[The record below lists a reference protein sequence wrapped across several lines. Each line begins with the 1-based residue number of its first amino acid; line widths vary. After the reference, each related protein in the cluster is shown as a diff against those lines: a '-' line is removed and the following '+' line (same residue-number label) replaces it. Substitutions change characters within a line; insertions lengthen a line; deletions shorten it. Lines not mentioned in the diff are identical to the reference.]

1 MNALID
7 RLPAHMRG
15 PAWMVLG
22 CIVFAMLWG
31 LIRQAS
37 ESVHPFVVVFYRN
50 LFGTLMLAP
59 LIIKHGR
66 TLFQTNR
73 IGAHVRR
80 ATSGVV
86 ATFCTFYAIA
96 NAPLATVMSIN
107 YSAPL
112 FTTIAAIFFLGETV
126 RWRRMV
132 ALAIGFIGMLIVLRP
147 GQIPLTVGIM
157 AAIVSAVA
165 TAFSTIAMK
174 QLSRTESSL
183 SVVTYSF
190 VLMLP
195 PSLLVCLPYWQ
206 WPNGQELLV
215 LLGIGLTAS
224 VAQSCTVK
232 ALGAADATAVLP
244 YDFVRFGLVVAIG
257 VLAFGDPVDGFTYL
271 GGLVIFA
278 ATVYMAHRETVAAR
292 QAKAA
297 PSREE

>member
-1 MNALID
+1 
-7 RLPAHMRG
+7 MRG
-15 PAWMVLG
+15 PVWMVLG
-22 CIVFAMLWG
+22 CIAFAVLWG

-37 ESVHPFVVVFYRN
+37 ETVHPFVVVFYRN

-66 TLFQTNR
+66 ELFRTNR
-73 IGAHVRR
+73 IGTHVRR
-80 ATSGVV
+80 ATSGVI

-107 YSAPL
+107 YAAPL
-112 FTTIAAIFFLGETV
+112 FTTVAAIFLLGETV

-132 ALAIGFIGMLIVLRP
+132 ALAIGFVGMLIVLRP
-147 GQIPLTVGIM
+147 GQLPMTLGIM
-157 AAIVSAVA
+157 AAVVSAIA

-195 PSLLVCLPYWQ
+195 PSLIVCLPYWQ

-215 LLGIGLTAS
+215 LLGVGLMAS
-224 VAQSCTVK
+224 LGQSFTVK
-232 ALGAADATAVLP
+232 ALGAAEATAVLP
-244 YDFVRFGLVVAIG
+244 YDFVRFGLVIAIG
-257 VLAFGDPVDGFTYL
+257 VMVFGDPVDAFTYL
-271 GGLVIFA
+271 GGAIIFL
-278 ATVYMAHRETVAAR
+278 ATLYMAHRESLAAR
-292 QAKAA
+292 RA
-297 PSREE
+297 

>member
-1 MNALID
+1 
-7 RLPAHMRG
+7 
-15 PAWMVLG
+15 MVLG
-22 CIVFAMLWG
+22 CMAFAVLWG

-37 ESVHPFVVVFYRN
+37 ETVHPFVVVFYRN

-66 TLFQTNR
+66 ELFRTNR
-73 IGAHVRR
+73 IGTHVRR
-80 ATSGVV
+80 ATSGVI

-107 YSAPL
+107 YAAPL
-112 FTTIAAIFFLGETV
+112 FTTVAAIFLLGETV

-132 ALAIGFIGMLIVLRP
+132 ALAIGFVGMLIVLRP
-147 GQIPLTVGIM
+147 GQLPMTLGIM
-157 AAIVSAVA
+157 AAVISAIA

-195 PSLLVCLPYWQ
+195 PSLIVCLPYWQ

-215 LLGIGLTAS
+215 LLGVGLMAS
-224 VAQSCTVK
+224 LGQSFTVK
-232 ALGAADATAVLP
+232 ALGAAEATAVLP
-244 YDFVRFGLVVAIG
+244 YDFVRFGLVIAIG
-257 VLAFGDPVDGFTYL
+257 VMVFGDPVDAFTYL
-271 GGLVIFA
+271 GGAIIFL
-278 ATVYMAHRETVAAR
+278 ATLYMAHRESLAAR
-292 QAKAA
+292 RA
-297 PSREE
+297 